1 MLLHILVIIW
11 LLIHLN
17 SIVYIIFVNK
27 LYLKFFKNKNI
38 LVNQKSNFK
47 IIIEE
52 EYKKKYKTVLC
63 QKIYKKHSFS
73 LCNNV

>member
-11 LLIHLN
+11 LLLHLN
-17 SIVYIIFVNK
+17 SSIVYIIFVNK

-52 EYKKKYKTVLC
+52 EHKKE
-63 QKIYKKHSFS
+63 I
-73 LCNNV
+73 

>member
-11 LLIHLN
+11 LLIHLT

-52 EYKKKYKTVLC
+52 EHKKE
-63 QKIYKKHSFS
+63 I
-73 LCNNV
+73 

>member
-52 EYKKKYKTVLC
+52 EHKKE
-63 QKIYKKHSFS
+63 I
-73 LCNNV
+73 

>member
-27 LYLKFFKNKNI
+27 LYFKFFKNKNI

-52 EYKKKYKTVLC
+52 EHKKE
-63 QKIYKKHSFS
+63 I
-73 LCNNV
+73 